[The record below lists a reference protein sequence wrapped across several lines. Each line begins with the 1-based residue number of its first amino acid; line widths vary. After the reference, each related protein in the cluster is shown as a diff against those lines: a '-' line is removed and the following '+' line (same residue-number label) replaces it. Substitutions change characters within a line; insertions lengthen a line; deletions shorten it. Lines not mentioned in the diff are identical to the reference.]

1 MEDNQKNTV
10 KILISFTLVLLAL
23 ILSIGI
29 AQAETQTT
37 SSWGGFIE
45 PTQGQVFEPGEIPA
59 QVQRHPDADTYKW
72 EIKGNLGWEKRG
84 SEGKYTYEIN
94 KPGEYILKVTAEEF
108 ICVDEPHISPKEL
121 NGKND
126 FCRKELV
133 PIESDEVTIKVE
145 GTFEDAYFQV
155 IEVNSEDTVLGKD
168 AVTEAKIK
176 NVGNKTGTRDIEF
189 KVYEL
194 PFYPGSDPI
203 FEDIKEDV
211 EINPGETKTITF
223 SERVPTNDEY
233 IGEYESIVTVR
244 EDSESGK
251 DRFEIKQGF
260 GICFKLEIISGSGGN
275 VTQPGEGKFCYEEDK
290 EVDLVAEADPGYK
303 FRAWLG
309 DTENIRDPK
318 SPETTIKMQG
328 PYTILAAFEE
338 EDVKEYEL
346 NIDSSEGG
354 SVTEPGEGTFTYN
367 EGEEVGLIAESHQE
381 YKFKEWIGDIEDI
394 EDPTSPKTTITMN
407 DNYDIEAIFEKEPV
421 DEYTLTIN
429 STKGGNVTIPGE
441 GTFTYNEGEEIS
453 LLAEEDT
460 CNRFINWTGD
470 TSTIGDV
477 ESPNT
482 TIEMLG
488 NYSITANF
496 EEKNHS
502 YFEVNITSPQEDE
515 EFTVGD
521 EVTVEYEIT
530 NKGNIEGTQNITFA
544 VEKNGNVEE
553 KEEVTLQPNE
563 TYQGNFTWTAE
574 EEGTHEIIV
583 KSNDHEDT
591 VNVIVTEE
599 DDDDDGTGGGGG
611 GQAPGPT
618 QYRLTINVE
627 GQGTTSLGERA
638 YTYNEGREVE
648 VTAMPE
654 ENWYFTEWTGRHPS
668 TEETIKFN
676 MTEDK
681 EITANFEINTYP
693 LNVNVDG
700 NGTVEINPDQLEYE
714 HGTEVELTANPDE
727 GHEFTEWTGD
737 YESTEETI
745 TIEMTSEKTIN
756 AQFAEKQPYFEIDV
770 IEYDEEV
777 TEGEELNITIEITN
791 TGGAPG
797 TQTIVI
803 SKEDPEEVLDSQE
816 ITLDEGETQEITLTW
831 ETELNDSGE
840 HTILI
845 NSENQQKEINVN
857 VLTEEEPTTIAG
869 LVIGAFANPA
879 VGAVVLIAIIIL
891 SLGYYKREDIKQR
904 LSENLDLEKDIEQ

>member
-45 PTQGQVFEPGEIPA
+45 PTPGQIFEPGEIPA
-59 QVQRHPDADTYKW
+59 EVQEHPEADIYKW
-72 EIKGNLGWEKRG
+72 EIVTGNFELGERG
-84 SEGKYTYEIN
+84 DKKHIYNMS
-94 KPGEYILKVTAEEF
+94 KPGTYTLRVTAEKL

-121 NGKND
+121 DEKKD

-133 PIESDEVTIKVE
+133 PIESDEITIEVE

-155 IEVNSEDTVLGKD
+155 IEVNSEDTTLGED

-194 PFYPGSDPI
+194 PFYPGYDPV

-223 SERVPTNDEY
+223 SERVPTNDEFL
-233 IGEYESIVTVR
+233 GEYESIVIVR

-260 GICFKLEIISGSGGN
+260 GICFMLETISKSGGN
-275 VTQPGEGKFCYEEDK
+275 VTQPGEGRFCYEEDK

-303 FRAWLG
+303 FKAWLG

-318 SPETTIKMQG
+318 SPETTIKMQSS
-328 PYTILAAFEE
+328 YTVLAAFGE

-354 SVTEPGEGTFTYN
+354 NVTEPGEGTFTYR
-367 EGEEVGLIAESHQE
+367 EGEEV
-381 YKFKEWIGDIEDI
+381 
-394 EDPTSPKTTITMN
+394 
-407 DNYDIEAIFEKEPV
+407 
-421 DEYTLTIN
+421 
-429 STKGGNVTIPGE
+429 
-441 GTFTYNEGEEIS
+441 S

-470 TSTIGDV
+470 TSTISDV

-515 EFTVGD
+515 EFTVED

-553 KEEVTLQPNE
+553 KEKVTLQPNE

-777 TEGEELNITIEITN
+777 IEGEELNITIEIMN

-840 HTILI
+840 HIVLI

-857 VLTEEEPTTIAG
+857 VLTEEEPTTVTG
-869 LVIGAFANPA
+869 LVIGALANPA
-879 VGAVVLIAIIIL
+879 AGAVVLIAIIML